1 MFAEAASKLGVEL
14 LYATDRCDQLD
25 DPWSDGAIPVRYHEE
40 WRSVDSVLKA
50 VDARPV
56 NAVLAVGDRPT
67 VMAAYLS
74 RLLGLPGHPPEAA
87 AAARDKRL
95 RREKL
100 KAAGLPTP
108 SFITV
113 PVAADA
119 MALLDRITFPLVIKP
134 TVLSASRGV
143 IRADDAMSFATAFDR
158 VRRLLESAEVREL
171 RDPEA
176 DVVQIEEY
184 IEGAEYALEGLLEN
198 GVLRTLALF
207 DKPDPLEG
215 PFFEETIY
223 VTPSRVPPDVQ
234 RQIEDAVSAA
244 AVALG
249 LHHGP
254 IHAEFRV
261 NARGVFVLEV
271 AARPIGGLC
280 AKALRFEATEGT
292 DAERRTS
299 IGFEEFLLRHAL
311 GEAVDGWTR
320 ESRASAVMMIPIP
333 RSGVYRRV
341 DGLEAAGRVP
351 HVEEIQITAK
361 PDQQLLAL
369 PEGASYLGFIFA
381 RADDAGAG
389 GARGARR
396 ACAAP
401 IHDRSLLEIM
411 KRNNKDEGLRIRYSL
426 FLFRLLRDVVGRERG
441 SFAEEEVLHLRADQL
456 LAFFLPGHQPVLVE
470 DHLLA
475 LFPELPGLRRD
486 VLVDALADLAGP
498 RRRVQARHLLLEL
511 DALHLAAALVGDR
524 FVVRARRP
532 STHCH
537 VLIVSRLESPRGCGR
552 TTSPLLVCAS
562 HCRFARRPGLPH
574 HHRRRAGLL
583 RPPDVLAGRPLRIR
597 PQELRRLRRLQAEA
611 PHRGTDRPRANG
623 ARRNRPA

>member
-1 MFAEAASKLGVEL
+1 MKRVLLLATTTGYQTRMFADAASKLGVEL

-25 DPWSDGAIPVRYHEE
+25 DPWSGGAIPVRYHEE
-40 WRSVDSVLKA
+40 WRSVDSVLKT

-95 RREKL
+95 CREKL

-113 PVAADA
+113 PIAADA

-143 IRADDAMSFATAFDR
+143 IRADDAISFATAFDR
-158 VRRLLESAEVREL
+158 VRRLLASAEVREL

-176 DVVQIEEY
+176 DVVQIEDY

-207 DKPDPLEG
+207 DKPDPLDG

-223 VTPSRVPPDVQ
+223 VTPSRVSPDAQ

-244 AVALG
+244 VVALG

-254 IHAEFRV
+254 IHAEVRV
-261 NARGVFVLEV
+261 NASGVFVLEV
-271 AARPIGGLC
+271 AGRPIGGLC

-292 DAERRTS
+292 ENTDRPQAS
-299 IGFEEFLLRHAL
+299 IGFEELLLRTAL

-341 DGLEAAGRVP
+341 EGLEAAGLVP

-369 PEGASYLGFIFA
+369 PEGSSYLGFIFA
-381 RADDAGAG
+381 RADTPALAERAVRDAHAQL
-389 GARGARR
+389 RFTID
-396 ACAAP
+396 P
-401 IHDRSLLEIM
+401 LLEIM
-411 KRNNKDEGLRIRYSL
+411 NTK
-426 FLFRLLRDVVGRERG
+426 
-441 SFAEEEVLHLRADQL
+441 
-456 LAFFLPGHQPVLVE
+456 
-470 DHLLA
+470 
-475 LFPELPGLRRD
+475 
-486 VLVDALADLAGP
+486 
-498 RRRVQARHLLLEL
+498 
-511 DALHLAAALVGDR
+511 
-524 FVVRARRP
+524 
-532 STHCH
+532 
-537 VLIVSRLESPRGCGR
+537 
-552 TTSPLLVCAS
+552 
-562 HCRFARRPGLPH
+562 
-574 HHRRRAGLL
+574 
-583 RPPDVLAGRPLRIR
+583 
-597 PQELRRLRRLQAEA
+597 
-611 PHRGTDRPRANG
+611 
-623 ARRNRPA
+623 